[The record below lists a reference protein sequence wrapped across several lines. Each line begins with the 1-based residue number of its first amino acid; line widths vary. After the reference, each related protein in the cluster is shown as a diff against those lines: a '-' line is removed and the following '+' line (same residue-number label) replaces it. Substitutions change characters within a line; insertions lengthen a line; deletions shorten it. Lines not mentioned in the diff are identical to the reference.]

1 MKFEGEDETVSASMK
16 IIEQRVGKNLHGDAI
31 YYESAGTDLIW
42 IIMPTN
48 TGRKVK
54 IDTVWLCK
62 FVCFLMGKYQKKIQ
76 PMILGIIWIST
87 W

>member
-31 YYESAGTDLIW
+31 YCESAGTDLIW

-54 IDTVWLCK
+54 IDSV
-62 FVCFLMGKYQKKIQ
+62 
-76 PMILGIIWIST
+76 
-87 W
+87 